1 MCAVTRT
8 RSIAFSTWMAKAGQL
23 TKAAGLQGI
32 SLLERGPCLGL
43 ILPLLRCLFQIWDIR
58 NLECV
63 HVLQTS
69 GGSVY
74 SIAVT
79 NHHIVCGT
87 YENLIH
93 VRAAGFEAGL
103 RGEGQGLCQA
113 TSAPTPELETPDR
126 GEVSGLQPGVVSEP
140 RSPPAGLGHRDEGT
154 SPHAD
159 WARGHGLRPCR
170 HLHAGSNQSL
180 QCVVRPVSQGAC
192 PRLCCCLSAFVRT
205 RPAGRD
211 REDGGPTPACH
222 LSCLTWVTWRH
233 AASPVPPGA
242 GKWQS
247 PVPHWPGSRL
257 LCAAGV
263 EHGQHDL
270 HPDAA
275 ATPGQCHR
283 PRGLQG
289 PPLLRRCGQH
299 CKGWS
304 PQDSPRWFGTFQ
316 Y

>member
-1 MCAVTRT
+1 MGSYAAR
-8 RSIAFSTWMAKAGQL
+8 L
-23 TKAAGLQGI
+23 TLCLTGEGI
-32 SLLERGPCLGL
+32 SLLERGPCAGL

-93 VRAAGFEAGL
+93 VRATGFEAGL
-103 RGEGQGLCQA
+103 GGEGQGLCQA
-113 TSAPTPELETPDR
+113 TSAPTPELEAP
-126 GEVSGLQPGVVSEP
+126 GGGQVGGLQPGVISEP
-140 RSPPAGLGHRDEGT
+140 RSLPTGLGHRDKGT

-159 WARGHGLRPCR
+159 RARGYSLRPRR

-192 PRLCCCLSAFVRT
+192 PALCRCPSA
-205 RPAGRD
+205 
-211 REDGGPTPACH
+211 PACH
-222 LSCLTWVTWRH
+222 LSHLTWVTLWH

-242 GKWQS
+242 GECQS
-247 PVPHWPGSRL
+247 PVPHGPGSRL
-257 LCAAGV
+257 LCA
-263 EHGQHDL
+263 
-270 HPDAA
+270 
-275 ATPGQCHR
+275 C
-283 PRGLQG
+283 
-289 PPLLRRCGQH
+289 RCGA
-299 CKGWS
+299 W
-304 PQDSPRWFGTFQ
+304 TT
-316 Y
+316 